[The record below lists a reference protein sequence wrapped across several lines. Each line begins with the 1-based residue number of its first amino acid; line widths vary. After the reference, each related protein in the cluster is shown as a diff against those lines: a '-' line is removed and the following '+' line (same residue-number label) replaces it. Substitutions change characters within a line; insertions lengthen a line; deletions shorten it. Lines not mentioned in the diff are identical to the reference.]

1 MIRLTQMGMV
11 ALYLSLS
18 VYILYI
24 ESSLQK
30 SHCKNGGMLKDRFS
44 KMLVG
49 QRIKNR
55 GDLAEVSMN
64 V

>member
-1 MIRLTQMGMV
+1 MGMV

-30 SHCKNGGMLKDRFS
+30 SYCKNGGMLKDRFS
-44 KMLVG
+44 KMLVLGVG
-49 QRIKNR
+49 QRIKIR